1 MPQERQKKVQK
12 REYSGSDRLQTYEE
26 TIDIDCHPAPSC
38 AIFKM
43 MESLH
48 EHTCDSLQAF
58 CYANVNKAFNR
69 NGVIADEEI

>member
-1 MPQERQKKVQK
+1 M
-12 REYSGSDRLQTYEE
+12 
-26 TIDIDCHPAPSC
+26 DIDCHPAPSC

-58 CYANVNKAFNR
+58 CYANVNKGFNR